1 MHIFSPKKK
10 KNTKLRRKRPFPSS
24 KSGSNLALSLGS
36 FLTNSGGTH
45 KEQRKMSQ
53 QLGLC
58 FLCPESQ
65 PIKGEPAPER
75 DTTEGGQQLNGGR
88 GTKGHN
94 LGWARC
100 VPFSFSN
107 DSFKVI
113 PEYLCN
119 HPQKT
124 QTELRSSRMATL
136 RKSNQGP
143 TESKCSL
150 RVSDLELSK
159 LCHWLGLQEP
169 KIVTVSMALFPQAES
184 SYIFWLTAFHHH
196 PPTTTKGSE

>member
-1 MHIFSPKKK
+1 
-10 KNTKLRRKRPFPSS
+10 
-24 KSGSNLALSLGS
+24 
-36 FLTNSGGTH
+36 
-45 KEQRKMSQ
+45 MSQ

-75 DTTEGGQQLNGGR
+75 DTREGGQQLNGGR

-100 VPFSFSN
+100 VPFFFSN

-143 TESKCSL
+143 PESKCSL

-184 SYIFWLTAFHHH
+184 SYIFWLRAFHHH
-196 PPTTTKGSE
+196 PPPPPKDQKS